1 MNQRSNHKWFAQ
13 WFIAPYTGRMTTSFT
28 VRLDDETEQKLAA
41 LTKDGNSRNT
51 AIKYAIDVSY
61 RAMLHTQMTYE
72 SAALLKDPED
82 LAEINAAREA
92 MGSGDAW

>member
-1 MNQRSNHKWFAQ
+1 
-13 WFIAPYTGRMTTSFT
+13 MTTSFT
-28 VRLDDETEQKLAA
+28 VRLDDETERKLAA
-41 LTKDGNSRNT
+41 LTKDGSSRNT

-61 RAMLHTQMTYE
+61 RAMLNQQMTYE

-82 LAEINAAREA
+82 LAEISAAREA